1 MKILNYGSL
10 NIDETYAVPH
20 FVQAG
25 ETLAPTAFTR
35 NTGGKGLNQSVAL
48 SRAGAEVYHA
58 GSIGEDG
65 RFLTDFLTMAGV
77 DCRFVHL
84 TQTATGRAIIQ
95 VVPAGQN
102 CILLYGGANQAQREE
117 DMKETLSHF
126 SAGDILLL
134 QNEINGIDL
143 LVREA
148 HARGM
153 RVVLNPS
160 PFDESLLALPCEAI
174 DLLILNEVEAAA
186 MSGEAEPQAALH
198 ALRAHYPQADVLL
211 TLGSQGSLYSG
222 KEGDFVQSAYRVR
235 AVDTTGA
242 GDTFTGYFLASVSA
256 GMPVPQAM
264 DLSARAAAV
273 AVTKHG
279 AAAAVPT
286 PAEISSFDFS

>member
-1 MKILNYGSL
+1 MRILNYGSL

-25 ETLAPTAFTR
+25 ETLAPTAFAR

-48 SRAGAEVYHA
+48 SRAGAKVYHA
-58 GSIGEDG
+58 GCIGADG
-65 RFLTDFLTMAGV
+65 EFLTDFLTAAGV
-77 DCRFVHL
+77 DCRFVRRVD
-84 TQTATGRAIIQ
+84 TPTGRAIIQ

-102 CILLYGGANQAQREE
+102 CILLYGGANQAQREG
-117 DMKETLSHF
+117 DMRETLSHF
-126 SAGDILLL
+126 DAGDVLLL
-134 QNEINGIDL
+134 QNEINGIDF

-153 RVVLNPS
+153 RVALNPS
-160 PFDESLLALPCEAI
+160 PFDEGLLALPTEAI
-174 DLLILNEVEAAA
+174 DYLILNEVEAAA
-186 MSGEAEPQAALH
+186 MSGKEEPAA
-198 ALRAHYPQADVLL
+198 ALRALRARYPHANVLL

-222 KEGDFVQSAYRVR
+222 REGDFAQQAYRVR

-264 DLSARAAAV
+264 ELSARAAAV
-273 AVTKHG
+273 AVTRNG
-279 AAAAVPT
+279 AAVAIPT
-286 PAEISSFDFS
+286 PAEIAAFQF